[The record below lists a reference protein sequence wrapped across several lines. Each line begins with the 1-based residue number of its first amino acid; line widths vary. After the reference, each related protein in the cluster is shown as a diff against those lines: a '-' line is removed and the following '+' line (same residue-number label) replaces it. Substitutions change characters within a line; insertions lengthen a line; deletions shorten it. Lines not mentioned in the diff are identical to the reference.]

1 MDLDSLI
8 ERKRERFEQ
17 LEREIADPRLFEN
30 RKRAGEIMRE
40 HASIKELL
48 GRWKRLETARR
59 QLDDNRE
66 LATSRDVEIAAM
78 ADDEIPDLEE
88 RVTDLEREIQIDL
101 LPPDENEDRDAIV
114 EIRAGTG
121 GSEAAIFAADLYR
134 MYNRYAEA
142 AGLKTEDLESSP
154 SELGGLKEVIFRVSG
169 ESVFRKLRYES
180 GVHRV
185 QRVPATEAQGR
196 IHTSTATVA
205 VLPEAQDVDVELKP
219 DDLRIEVSRAGGP
232 GGQGVNTT
240 DSAVQVLHIPTGR
253 IVRCQDG
260 RSQIKNKERA
270 LSILRARLLERK
282 QREEAEKYSAQRR
295 GQIGTGGREEKI
307 RTYNFPQNRVTDH
320 RIGLTLYNLD
330 RVMEGDLGEL
340 IRALQVADVAE
351 RLKESAVLSELE
363 SSSPLRISL
372 HQFEADSARNLL
384 TTLRL
389 DYERMT
395 VLDVLQSTTA
405 YFKKRGIE
413 NPRLNAEH
421 LLAHALGRTRM
432 ELYLE
437 FERTLGEVE
446 LAPLRKLVQRRGE
459 GEPLQHLLGTV
470 EFCGDTFLCDNRA
483 LVPATRNRAV
493 RGTRRIKNRESRIEN
508 RGRWNRQ
515 RRDCA
520 QSGKK
525 ISRGTNF
532 RRGRLGRCARP
543 HARKRDPA
551 RLKWTRPIE
560 KKQSS

>member
-17 LEREIADPRLFEN
+17 LEREIADPRLFDN

-78 ADDEIPDLEE
+78 ANDEIPDLEE
-88 RVTDLEREIQIDL
+88 RVTDLEREIQIGL

-142 AGLKTEDLESSP
+142 AGLKTEDLESSS

-240 DSAVQVLHIPTGR
+240 DSAVQVLHIPTGT

-330 RVMEGDLGEL
+330 HVMEGDLSEL
-340 IRALQVADVAE
+340 IRALQVAGVAE
-351 RLKESAVLSELE
+351 RLKESAV
-363 SSSPLRISL
+363 
-372 HQFEADSARNLL
+372 A
-384 TTLRL
+384 
-389 DYERMT
+389 
-395 VLDVLQSTTA
+395 
-405 YFKKRGIE
+405 G
-413 NPRLNAEH
+413 
-421 LLAHALGRTRM
+421 
-432 ELYLE
+432 
-437 FERTLGEVE
+437 
-446 LAPLRKLVQRRGE
+446 
-459 GEPLQHLLGTV
+459 
-470 EFCGDTFLCDNRA
+470 
-483 LVPATRNRAV
+483 
-493 RGTRRIKNRESRIEN
+493 
-508 RGRWNRQ
+508 
-515 RRDCA
+515 
-520 QSGKK
+520 
-525 ISRGTNF
+525 
-532 RRGRLGRCARP
+532 
-543 HARKRDPA
+543 
-551 RLKWTRPIE
+551 
-560 KKQSS
+560 